1 MKHLIVGTA
10 GHVDHGKTA
19 LVRAL
24 TGVDTDRLKEEKN
37 RGITIELGFA
47 PLTLPSGLAV
57 DIVDVPGH
65 ERFVRQMVAGAAGID
80 LVVLVIAADEGVMPQ
95 TREHLQICALL
106 GIRRGLVALT
116 KTDMVDPDWRTLVAE
131 DVREFLQGTF
141 LEGAPVC
148 PVSALAGEGLGDL
161 LGALDA
167 VAAAVEEEEDC
178 GLFRLPVDRVFTM
191 KGFGTVVTGSLISG
205 AIAAGEAV
213 DIFPRGVTAKIRGM
227 QIHNEG
233 VTEAAAG
240 QRVAINLQG
249 VEKAMLGRGDV
260 LARPAT
266 LLPSRRLDVR
276 ASSLASAGRALKN
289 RALVR
294 FHAGTSEL
302 MARIILRDRD
312 ELKPGEAAAA
322 QLFLEAPACCVAGD
336 RFVLRSYSPVTTVG
350 GGVVLDPLPK
360 KHRRRDPEVAS
371 ALTVLAEGDGAA
383 RTAVILER
391 SGARGAAPGEL
402 CVRTGMPVR
411 RLQKILDG
419 LFAAHRAVLVDRDE
433 MRAVAAG
440 VYQDLQN
447 RIVADL
453 TDYHARHALK
463 EGLSREEL
471 RTALGRAVT
480 PKLFQMVLRDLE
492 KAGRIVADREHVR
505 LPGHQVQLGGELA
518 ALRQEMGD
526 LYRDAGLAPPTLR
539 EIRERFA
546 DRVRPA
552 ESVLK
557 VMLQEG
563 ELVKV
568 SEDLYYHGDNLAA
581 LRERYRVLLIRDG
594 KATPVEFKELTGLTR
609 KFIIPLMEYFDLTKL
624 TIRSGD
630 QRLLREKEGK

>member
-1 MKHLIVGTA
+1 
-10 GHVDHGKTA
+10 
-19 LVRAL
+19 
-24 TGVDTDRLKEEKN
+24 
-37 RGITIELGFA
+37 
-47 PLTLPSGLAV
+47 
-57 DIVDVPGH
+57 
-65 ERFVRQMVAGAAGID
+65 
-80 LVVLVIAADEGVMPQ
+80 
-95 TREHLQICALL
+95 
-106 GIRRGLVALT
+106 
-116 KTDMVDPDWRTLVAE
+116 
-131 DVREFLQGTF
+131 
-141 LEGAPVC
+141 
-148 PVSALAGEGLGDL
+148 
-161 LGALDA
+161 
-167 VAAAVEEEEDC
+167 
-178 GLFRLPVDRVFTM
+178 
-191 KGFGTVVTGSLISG
+191 
-205 AIAAGEAV
+205 
-213 DIFPRGVTAKIRGM
+213 
-227 QIHNEG
+227 
-233 VTEAAAG
+233 
-240 QRVAINLQG
+240 VAINLQG

-276 ASSLASAGRALKN
+276 ASSLASAGRGLKN

-312 ELKPGEAAAA
+312 ELKPGEATAA

-336 RFVLRSYSPVTTVG
+336 RFVLRSYSPVTTIG
-350 GGVVLDPLPK
+350 GGIVLDPLPK
-360 KHRRRDPEVAS
+360 KHRRRDPEVAP

-391 SGARGAAPGEL
+391 SGARGATPGEL
-402 CVRTGMPVR
+402 GVRTGLPAR

-440 VYQDLQN
+440 IYQELQD

-453 TDYHARHALK
+453 TAYHARHALK

-518 ALRQEMGD
+518 ALRQEMGG

-546 DRVRPA
+546 GRVRPA

-563 ELVKV
+563 ELVKI
-568 SEDLYYHGDNLAA
+568 SEDLYYHRDNLAA
-581 LRERYRVLLIRDG
+581 LRERYRALLIRDG

-609 KFIIPLMEYFDLTKL
+609 KFIIPLMEYFDVTKL